1 MKQLD
6 YKAAGVD
13 APKLSVVATKDKS
26 KDKARSVE
34 AKKISPAAKDGA
46 ETVKRGSVDDWKAQR
61 EAKAA
66 ERKQEKAK
74 SQAQDEGQSSVP
86 AKQQKEPKD
95 SSVDGFVFPP
105 TTRWSEAT
113 LPPLPAAGKT
123 TGAVSDAKMATMQAR
138 GKTLLDADNA
148 RYASMTASGSGQG
161 HGMLSSSDAKFI
173 SELLAPGGGAKGGT
187 LSDRIAAL
195 TLLAQS
201 SPVHN
206 LQSMDTLLSMAAKKN
221 REESGRA
228 TRALAD
234 VLAKGGGLGD
244 RKLRYFRDQPTV
256 TQLAVLFDDGD
267 TQTRKIVDIHLMIA
281 AFEDR
286 LKKFYFEFLQTLE
299 TQTHD
304 TLPFVRKQAVSQIF
318 ILLRD
323 KAEQEQNLLRLITNK
338 LGDGDRSVASAAS
351 NSLLQILTVH
361 PAMKAII
368 VNEVANLIMRPVA
381 ASSTISKDPSLSAIG
396 RHNAHARYYGTLT
409 LNQTMLTKH
418 DEAVSNRLISIY
430 FDLFNEV
437 LREMDKADGGKE
449 ETIEEAAAK
458 EEAEL
463 KAKKDKGRW
472 RDGANGKGKKGKNG
486 KGKGAP
492 HNPQDEDK
500 MVQDADAKLMAAIL
514 TGVRRAMPFAKVDTE
529 M

>member
-1 MKQLD
+1 MEIAAKSQDKQKSSEPKPSKPE
-6 YKAAGVD
+6 KAA
-13 APKLSVVATKDKS
+13 PKKVALEREGEPKS
-26 KDKARSVE
+26 TEDN
-34 AKKISPAAKDGA
+34 
-46 ETVKRGSVDDWKAQR
+46 WKAQR

-66 ERKQEKAK
+66 ERKQDKAK
-74 SQAQDEGQSSVP
+74 RQQQVQEQGQGQSSAAEAP
-86 AKQQKEPKD
+86 QKPVKG
-95 SSVDGFVFPP
+95 SSADEFVFPP
-105 TTRWSEAT
+105 TTRWSEAI
-113 LPPLPAAGKT
+113 LPPLPTSAARTKVNAT
-123 TGAVSDAKMATMQAR
+123 SDAKIAAMQAR

-148 RYASMTASGSGQG
+148 RYASMTASGTGQG

-206 LQSMDTLLSMAAKKN
+206 VQTLETLLSMAGKKN

-234 VLAKGGGLGD
+234 VLAKGGGLGE
-244 RKLRYFRDQPTV
+244 RKLRYFRDQPTMA
-256 TQLAVLFDDGD
+256 QLAILFDDGD
-267 TQTRKIVDIHLMIA
+267 AQTRKIVDIHLMIA

-304 TLPFVRKQAVSQIF
+304 TLPFVRKQAVSQTF

-368 VNEVANLIMRPVA
+368 VNEVANLIMRPVGIT
-381 ASSTISKDPSLSAIG
+381 STINKDPSLSNIG

-418 DEAVSNRLISIY
+418 DEAVANRLVNIY
-430 FDLFNEV
+430 FELFNEV

-449 ETIEEAAAK
+449 ETIEDAAAK
-458 EEAEL
+458 EEAQQN
-463 KAKKDKGRW
+463 AKKDKGRW
-472 RDGANGKGKKGKNG
+472 KNNPNGKGKKGKG
-486 KGKGAP
+486 KGTQ
-492 HNPQDEDK
+492 HNPQDDDK
-500 MVQDADAKLMAAIL
+500 VVQDADAKLMAAIL

-529 M
+529 L